1 MTERV
6 RTESMSERALLDGG
20 PCPRTLSQTILIAEI
35 LLRLEAD
42 LGLGPKAP
50 LSHQHSGQLLGP
62 LHFGS

>member
-42 LGLGPKAP
+42 LGLGPNALRPTPRSITLWK
-50 LSHQHSGQLLGP
+50 LS
-62 LHFGS
+62 